1 MNELYQH
8 KNQIQ
13 NQKKWDKRFL
23 GVCDQISMWS
33 SCLSRQIGAILVR
46 DRTIIATGY
55 NGPPRGIP
63 HCGKERSKLDST
75 LFDELR
81 QNPKLF
87 GDHTMCP
94 RQRLGYGS
102 GEGLHLCPAAHAEEN
117 CIINAARIGVMVKD
131 STMYMNCPIP
141 CKECLKKIINAG
153 IAEIVCIKMDPYD
166 NLSTFLLEWSEIKIR
181 TYEE

>member
-1 MNELYQH
+1 MNEIYQH
-8 KNQIQ
+8 KNQKQ
-13 NQKKWDKRFL
+13 NQKKWDRRFL

-55 NGPPRGIP
+55 NSPPRGIP
-63 HCGKERSKLDST
+63 HCGKERSKKDNT
-75 LFDELR
+75 LFNELR
-81 QNPKLF
+81 QNTKLF

-94 RQRLGYGS
+94 RQRLGYDS

-131 STMYMNCPIP
+131 SIMYMNCPIP

-153 IAEIVCIKMDPYD
+153 IREVVCTDLKTYD
-166 NLSTFLLEWSEIKIR
+166 NLSVFLINNSNLIIR
-181 TYEE
+181 TYE